1 MRGQVASKNSLVDSH
16 DSSIYSIG
24 DLAKPLDFREAGEV
38 AERRVSLDENGGEWP
53 PVEEHRGPGVCI
65 IIR

>member
-16 DSSIYSIG
+16 DSSIFSIG

-38 AERRVSLDENGGEWP
+38 AKRRVSLDEIGGEWP
-53 PVEEHRGPGVCI
+53 QMEEYRGPGVCI
-65 IIR
+65 TIR